1 MKSNCCD
8 AEIIQETDL
17 CSDCKEHC
25 ELKYSSED
33 LEDLPFEEQIKIIE
47 ELK

>member
-25 ELKYSSED
+25 EVEYSSED

>member
-1 MKSNCCD
+1 MRSNCCD

-25 ELKYSSED
+25 EIEYPGED